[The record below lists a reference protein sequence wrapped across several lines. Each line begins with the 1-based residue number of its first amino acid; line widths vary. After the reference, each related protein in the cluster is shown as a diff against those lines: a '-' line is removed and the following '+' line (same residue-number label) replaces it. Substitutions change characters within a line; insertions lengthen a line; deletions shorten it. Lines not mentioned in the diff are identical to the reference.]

1 MRRLILAGFMAA
13 LFGAAATAQEGREQ
27 GSVGSLS
34 SAPMHESMAE
44 IGGLQAANRVYTLP
58 PEVDVD
64 VTGSIDA
71 RRCVGETV
79 GQRVCQDTVDAAR

>member
-13 LFGAAATAQEGREQ
+13 LFGAAATAQAGREQ
-27 GSVGSLS
+27 GSVGSPS

-44 IGGLQAANRVYTLP
+44 IGLQAANRIYTLP

-64 VTGSIDA
+64 VTGSIDP

-79 GQRVCQDTVDAAR
+79 GQRMCQDTVDAAR